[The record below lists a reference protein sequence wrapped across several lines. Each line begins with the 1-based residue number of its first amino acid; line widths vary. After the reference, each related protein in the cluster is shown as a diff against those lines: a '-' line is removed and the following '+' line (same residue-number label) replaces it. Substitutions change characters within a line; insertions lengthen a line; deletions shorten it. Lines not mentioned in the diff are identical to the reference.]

1 MDIQKIPQVGKP
13 ELTAGQT
20 TALAR
25 LHAAA
30 QQLEGV
36 FVNML
41 FKAMHATVPKDSIF
55 GKESAA
61 QGTWNDML
69 DSERAQSV
77 AKSGS
82 FGIAKVLEEQLRSSV
97 LSDSAAESKIAVPSE
112 LEP

>member
-1 MDIQKIPQVGKP
+1 MDIQKSAQATKP
-13 ELTAGQT
+13 ALSAEQT

-82 FGIAKVLEEQLRSSV
+82 FGIAKVLEQQLRSSV
-97 LSDSAAESKIAVPSE
+97 LSDASSESKIAVPTE

>member
-1 MDIQKIPQVGKP
+1 MDIQKDPQVGKP
-13 ELTAGQT
+13 ELTSSQN
-20 TALAR
+20 TALTR

-69 DSERAQSV
+69 DSERAQAV

-97 LSDSAAESKIAVPSE
+97 LSDAQSESKIAVPRE